1 MKIQKYDSVGTI
13 EKLNIKV
20 IERGEIDTPNTQ
32 IHDRSLQGL
41 TKNRLILMLLF
52 TAEHKSVENL

>member
-32 IHDRSLQGL
+32 IHDRSLQSL
-41 TKNRLILMLLF
+41 TKN
-52 TAEHKSVENL
+52 TG